1 MKKLP
6 LYTNVIS
13 EKRKSLSFILFFIE
27 IFREI
32 PERSGDGA

>member
-13 EKRKSLSFILFFIE
+13 EKRKNLSFILFFIE
-27 IFREI
+27 TIRGI
-32 PERSGDGA
+32 SERSGDGA